1 LPTGYDWKVQGA
13 KRRNKKGRPMGGMI
27 LGIRKDLIGQKEEE
41 GREVEGLIARRINY
55 GKGDLRVVRV
65 YVNKDMERKLEG
77 LKEWLE
83 EKERGVRTLIGGD
96 FNARSGDEGGKIEEE
111 EGEGN
116 KYRRSKD
123 RKINGEGKRL
133 IDCVRERGWWILNGE
148 IRGDEEGNWTYTGS
162 RRESIIDYVLIN
174 EELEEEIDQLIIG
187 DNIDSDHHP
196 LIVRLKERG
205 GGRSK
210 RGKERRIQRGMW
222 NEKGRERFKAELG
235 RVEVS
240 GGKVQEEVGK
250 MEGRIKEIIKRMETE
265 RREYGKRKGWWD
277 AECREKKREVRR
289 ALRVWR
295 KGNGDKQRY
304 LNGKK
309 EYREICEEKKREEN
323 ERWEREVEEAR
334 VEEQVWGIVN
344 RERKRWKGINEDI
357 KMEEWEEYFKELLGG
372 VERRVVQGKNRRG
385 RREEEEDLRREEIR
399 GILKKVKD
407 GKALGVDGIP
417 GEAWKCGGEGMEEWV

>member
-1 LPTGYDWKVQGA
+1 
-13 KRRNKKGRPMGGMI
+13 
-27 LGIRKDLIGQKEEE
+27 
-41 GREVEGLIARRINY
+41 
-55 GKGDLRVVRV
+55 
-65 YVNKDMERKLEG
+65 
-77 LKEWLE
+77 
-83 EKERGVRTLIGGD
+83 
-96 FNARSGDEGGKIEEE
+96 
-111 EGEGN
+111 
-116 KYRRSKD
+116 
-123 RKINGEGKRL
+123 
-133 IDCVRERGWWILNGE
+133 LNGG

-162 RRESIIDYVLIN
+162 RGESVIDYVLIN

-196 LIVRLKERG
+196 LIVKLKERR

-222 NEKGRERFKAELG
+222 DEKGRERFKAELG

-250 MEGRIKEIIKRMETE
+250 MEGRIKEIIERMETE

-289 ALRVWR
+289 ALRAWR
-295 KGNGDKQRY
+295 KGNGDKQQY

-309 EYREICEEKKREEN
+309 EYREICEEKKRDEN

-334 VEEQVWGIVN
+334 VEGQVWGIVN

-357 KMEEWEEYFKELLGG
+357 KMEEWEEYFKELLGD
-372 VERRVVQGKNRRG
+372 VERRVVQGEDRRG

-417 GEAWKCGGEGMEEWV
+417 GETWKYGGEGMEE